1 VAEGSVTCPE
11 SASELAPTVPCFPW
25 FAVRVRSNCER
36 TVMDSLISKG
46 HETFLPT
53 YLSRRRWS
61 DRYKE
66 IQAPLFPGYTFCR
79 FDPTRRLPVLT
90 TPGVVAI
97 VGTTNGPVAID
108 EREIES
114 VRAMVSSG
122 FIVGPW
128 PFLREGEFVAVESG
142 PLQGVEGVI
151 VSVKNQYRLVVSISL
166 LQRSVA
172 VEIDRAWVRPVSNR
186 R

>member
-1 VAEGSVTCPE
+1 MEALT
-11 SASELAPTVPCFPW
+11 A
-25 FAVRVRSNCER
+25 
-36 TVMDSLISKG
+36 KG
-46 HETFLPT
+46 NEAFLPT
-53 YLSRRRWS
+53 YRSRRRWS

-66 IQAPLFPGYTFCR
+66 IDAPLFPGYTFCR
-79 FDPTRRLPVLT
+79 FDPIRRLPVLT
-90 TPGVVAI
+90 TPGVVSI
-97 VGTTNGPVAID
+97 VGTTKGPVSID

-128 PFLREGEFVAVESG
+128 PFLHEGEFVAVEHG

-186 R
+186 RK